1 MIKRIVALCV
11 LASLTT
17 CFNLFNKIDISNKTG
32 AACLDGSAP
41 AFYLWVPD

>member
-1 MIKRIVALCV
+1 MILRTVVLCV
-11 LASLTT
+11 LATLAA

-41 AFYLWVPD
+41 AFYLWLPD